1 MTRRNVLRCDRE
13 HRAARTWA
21 RFMGIMRAM
30 VWLAAPALA
39 YFVRPSAGADTNDGR
54 APSTAF
60 RTIAR
65 ALQAAQAGDVIYVGA
80 GTYAESLASDPSSL
94 QRFRSTR

>member
-39 YFVRPSAGADTNDGR
+39 YFVHASAGADTNDGR

-65 ALQAAQAGDVIYVGA
+65 ALQAAQLKL
-80 GTYAESLASDPSSL
+80 LADRRYRHPCYWAPYL
-94 QRFRSTR
+94 IIGNWL